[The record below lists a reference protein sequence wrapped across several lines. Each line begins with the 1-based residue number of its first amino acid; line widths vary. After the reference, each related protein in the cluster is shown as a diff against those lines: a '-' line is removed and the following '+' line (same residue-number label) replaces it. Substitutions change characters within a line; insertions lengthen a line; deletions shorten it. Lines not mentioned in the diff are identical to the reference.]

1 MTGNTP
7 VCHGLTDQGKP
18 CCAGTTLA
26 IAIHGH
32 RFALFLSKQWHPREA
47 LGGILRG
54 LPQDGVA
61 GRFL

>member
-26 IAIHGH
+26 IAIHVGH
-32 RFALFLSKQWHPREA
+32 RFALLLRSSGTRA
-47 LGGILRG
+47 L
-54 LPQDGVA
+54 DAV
-61 GRFL
+61 